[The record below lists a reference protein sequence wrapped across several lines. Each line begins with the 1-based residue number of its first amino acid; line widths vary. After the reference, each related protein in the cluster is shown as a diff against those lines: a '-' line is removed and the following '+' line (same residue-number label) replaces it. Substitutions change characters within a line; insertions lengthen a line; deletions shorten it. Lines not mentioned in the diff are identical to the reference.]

1 MPFYYNLFS
10 PFVKHLE
17 NITSVDTFDFEG
29 VKHFMTH
36 FSVGQT
42 NTLAHAAFCAAAAA
56 VFM

>member
-29 VKHFMTH
+29 DKHFMTH

-42 NTLAHAAFCAAAAA
+42 NTPAHAAFGAA
-56 VFM
+56 VAFMW